1 MKKHFLSKTYKVFC
15 LNEFTKGNQLGRI
28 VWRRE
33 LSGDNYPGDNCPAIE
48 LEHEISF
55 SLVNRSSSR
64 FSVLKFSLDLPFQN
78 K

>member
-1 MKKHFLSKTYKVFC
+1 MNLLGQSTGENC
-15 LNEFTKGNQLGRI
+15 LEEGI
-28 VWRRE
+28 V
-33 LSGDNYPGDNCPAIE
+33 GGNYPGGNCPAIE

-64 FSVLKFSLDLPFQN
+64 FSLSRFSVLKFSLDLPFQN